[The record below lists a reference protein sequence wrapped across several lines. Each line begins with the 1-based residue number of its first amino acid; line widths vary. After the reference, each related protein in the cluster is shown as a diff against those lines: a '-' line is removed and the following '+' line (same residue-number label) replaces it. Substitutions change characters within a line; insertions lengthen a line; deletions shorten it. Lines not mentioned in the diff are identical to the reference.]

1 MIETEQLTR
10 CYGNLTAVDALSIRV
25 EPGQVLGLLGPNGAG
40 KTTAMRMIAGFLVP
54 TSGRAWVCGHDV
66 MREPLQAKRALG
78 YLPEGAP
85 GYGEMTVHEFLQF
98 IMRMRGLKGEGGYR
112 RFDAVVQQ
120 LQLDEVLG
128 LGIDTLSKGLRRRV
142 GLAQAILHDPPV
154 LMLDEPTDGLDPNQ
168 KHAVRQL
175 IDVMA
180 RDRTILISTHLLEEV
195 HALCNRVVIIAR
207 GKLLADATPAELEAR
222 SRYHGAVSFSAPG
235 RRHVAGDAGAPAAGG
250 GDRDRSAG
258 RAHHR
263 VPEVRGAHPR
273 TGREVVARAGS
284 GSVRDPA
291 RARPAGRGVPTD
303 HQRWRGC
310 ARGARMSP
318 INAVL
323 RRELRSY
330 FVTPVAYVFLVI
342 FLVLAGILTFYVG
355 DFYERG
361 LADLQPFFV
370 MQPWLYLILVPAIT
384 MRMWAEEA
392 KGGTLELLLT
402 LPLTLWQAML
412 GKFLA
417 AWLFIGL
424 ALALTFPI
432 WITVNYLGAPD
443 NGVILAGYLGSWLM
457 AGNFIAIGAC
467 LSALTRSQVVAFI
480 LTALVCVLLILV
492 GQPQV
497 LDFFQG
503 ALPRRLINAVAH
515 LSMLR
520 HFEAISRGVL
530 DLRDLLYFLLS
541 ALSWLV
547 AGVLLLDLKRTR

>member
-1 MIETEQLTR
+1 
-10 CYGNLTAVDALSIRV
+10 
-25 EPGQVLGLLGPNGAG
+25 
-40 KTTAMRMIAGFLVP
+40 
-54 TSGRAWVCGHDV
+54 
-66 MREPLQAKRALG
+66 
-78 YLPEGAP
+78 
-85 GYGEMTVHEFLQF
+85 
-98 IMRMRGLKGEGGYR
+98 
-112 RFDAVVQQ
+112 
-120 LQLDEVLG
+120 
-128 LGIDTLSKGLRRRV
+128 
-142 GLAQAILHDPPV
+142 
-154 LMLDEPTDGLDPNQ
+154 
-168 KHAVRQL
+168 
-175 IDVMA
+175 
-180 RDRTILISTHLLEEV
+180 
-195 HALCNRVVIIAR
+195 
-207 GKLLADATPAELEAR
+207 
-222 SRYHGAVSFSAPG
+222 
-235 RRHVAGDAGAPAAGG
+235 
-250 GDRDRSAG
+250 
-258 RAHHR
+258 
-263 VPEVRGAHPR
+263 
-273 TGREVVARAGS
+273 
-284 GSVRDPA
+284 
-291 RARPAGRGVPTD
+291 
-303 HQRWRGC
+303 
-310 ARGARMSP
+310 MSP
-318 INAVL
+318 VSAVL

-361 LADLQPFFV
+361 QADLQPFFV
-370 MQPWLYLILVPAIT
+370 MHPWLYLILVPAIT

-432 WITVNYLGAPD
+432 WITVNYLGSPD

-457 AGNFIAIGAC
+457 AGTFIAIGAC
-467 LSALTRSQVVAFI
+467 LSALTRNQVVAFI

-503 ALPRRLINAVAH
+503 ALPRRLVNAVAH

-530 DLRDLLYFLLS
+530 DVRDLVYFLLS
-541 ALSWLV
+541 TLGWLI

>member
-1 MIETEQLTR
+1 
-10 CYGNLTAVDALSIRV
+10 VSPLS
-25 EPGQVLGLLGPNGAG
+25 
-40 KTTAMRMIAGFLVP
+40 
-54 TSGRAWVCGHDV
+54 
-66 MREPLQAKRALG
+66 
-78 YLPEGAP
+78 
-85 GYGEMTVHEFLQF
+85 
-98 IMRMRGLKGEGGYR
+98 
-112 RFDAVVQQ
+112 
-120 LQLDEVLG
+120 
-128 LGIDTLSKGLRRRV
+128 
-142 GLAQAILHDPPV
+142 
-154 LMLDEPTDGLDPNQ
+154 
-168 KHAVRQL
+168 
-175 IDVMA
+175 
-180 RDRTILISTHLLEEV
+180 
-195 HALCNRVVIIAR
+195 
-207 GKLLADATPAELEAR
+207 
-222 SRYHGAVSFSAPG
+222 
-235 RRHVAGDAGAPAAGG
+235 
-250 GDRDRSAG
+250 
-258 RAHHR
+258 
-263 VPEVRGAHPR
+263 
-273 TGREVVARAGS
+273 
-284 GSVRDPA
+284 
-291 RARPAGRGVPTD
+291 
-303 HQRWRGC
+303 
-310 ARGARMSP
+310 
-318 INAVL
+318 AVL

-361 LADLQPFFV
+361 QADLQPFFV
-370 MQPWLYLILVPAIT
+370 MHPWLYLILVPAIT

-432 WITVNYLGAPD
+432 WITVNYLGSPD

-457 AGNFIAIGAC
+457 AGTFIAIGAC
-467 LSALTRSQVVAFI
+467 LSALTRNQVVAFI

-503 ALPRRLINAVAH
+503 ALPRRLVNAVAH

-530 DLRDLLYFLLS
+530 DVRDLVYFLFSTLG
-541 ALSWLV
+541 WLI

>member
-1 MIETEQLTR
+1 
-10 CYGNLTAVDALSIRV
+10 
-25 EPGQVLGLLGPNGAG
+25 
-40 KTTAMRMIAGFLVP
+40 
-54 TSGRAWVCGHDV
+54 
-66 MREPLQAKRALG
+66 
-78 YLPEGAP
+78 
-85 GYGEMTVHEFLQF
+85 
-98 IMRMRGLKGEGGYR
+98 
-112 RFDAVVQQ
+112 
-120 LQLDEVLG
+120 
-128 LGIDTLSKGLRRRV
+128 
-142 GLAQAILHDPPV
+142 
-154 LMLDEPTDGLDPNQ
+154 
-168 KHAVRQL
+168 
-175 IDVMA
+175 
-180 RDRTILISTHLLEEV
+180 
-195 HALCNRVVIIAR
+195 
-207 GKLLADATPAELEAR
+207 
-222 SRYHGAVSFSAPG
+222 
-235 RRHVAGDAGAPAAGG
+235 
-250 GDRDRSAG
+250 
-258 RAHHR
+258 
-263 VPEVRGAHPR
+263 
-273 TGREVVARAGS
+273 
-284 GSVRDPA
+284 
-291 RARPAGRGVPTD
+291 
-303 HQRWRGC
+303 
-310 ARGARMSP
+310 MSP
-318 INAVL
+318 VSAVL

-361 LADLQPFFV
+361 QADLQPFFV
-370 MQPWLYLILVPAIT
+370 MHPWLYLILVPAIT
-384 MRMWAEEA
+384 MRMWAEET

-432 WITVNYLGAPD
+432 WITVNYLGSPD

-457 AGNFIAIGAC
+457 AGTFIAIGAC
-467 LSALTRSQVVAFI
+467 LSALTRNQVVAFI

-530 DLRDLLYFLLS
+530 DLRDLLYFVLS
-541 ALSWLV
+541 TLGWLV